1 MRTPLMALDAC
12 LLMTIGASTAGADP
26 ISLAPPPSTYVDQFY
41 QGQWEGGPGIS
52 RELVFEDV
60 AAFQL
65 NSFGMEFNPS
75 ETTTTV
81 TARLYEFTG
90 TSTVGAL
97 LASSS
102 VTVSDFGRGFYDVPL
117 SYLLPGTGTRYMLSM
132 GWNVFPHEA
141 TFFDFEGFGDF
152 SLPQDP
158 SYTAGPFR
166 VLDGKAG
173 GGTDNFVLNNFR
185 ADVSEPIPEPTSLSL
200 LALGLAGFGVTRWR
214 QRKT

>member
-1 MRTPLMALDAC
+1 MVIWPPYREADRRAARLAAGRRQFTLLTCSGATVRASPRPPSRLYAQPFVFSNVFPRWDYNYNGGQHCRWRGSTMRTPLMALDAC

-132 GWNVFPHEA
+132 
-141 TFFDFEGFGDF
+141 
-152 SLPQDP
+152 
-158 SYTAGPFR
+158 
-166 VLDGKAG
+166 
-173 GGTDNFVLNNFR
+173 
-185 ADVSEPIPEPTSLSL
+185 
-200 LALGLAGFGVTRWR
+200 
-214 QRKT
+214 